1 MLKAKTLD
9 REISIADYILS
20 IEDGFFFYINNDK
33 YNYYLM
39 TYVKDKNT
47 VDFVVTDKYFTI
59 ENISEIENVD
69 PLIIDAINN
78 NLITFKMINDDF
90 GDKVFLGKALAD
102 NKLIKFSYKS
112 YSFNFEIES
121 IEEVNEEFDFQK
133 LSGSDIDLELHDKM
147 KNIEV
152 FHSIRVGDNLYFVG
166 IDHYDENDGYVF
178 GIYNINSNMF
188 NNIYTLYSDYVDI
201 IPLCLTIDPGKKCV
215 VIVGKCYDFNNDVC
229 LPFLESFL
237 DF

>member
-1 MLKAKTLD
+1 MLKTKTLNS
-9 REISIADYILS
+9 EISIADYIFS

-39 TYVKDKNT
+39 TYVKNKNT
-47 VDFVVTDKYFTI
+47 VEFVVTDKYFTI
-59 ENISEIENVD
+59 ENVTEIENVD

-121 IEEVNEEFDFQK
+121 IEEVNEQFDFQK

-152 FHSIRVGDNLYFVG
+152 FHSLRVGDKLYFVG

-178 GIYNINSNMF
+178 GTYNINSNMF